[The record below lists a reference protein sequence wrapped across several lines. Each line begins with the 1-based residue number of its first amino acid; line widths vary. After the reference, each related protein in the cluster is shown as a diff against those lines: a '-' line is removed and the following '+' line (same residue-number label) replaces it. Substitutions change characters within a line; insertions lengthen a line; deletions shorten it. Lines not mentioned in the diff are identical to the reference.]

1 MSYAAYIKGV
11 KVPQTINT
19 FKYTNLIPSYFRQ
32 TQAWYH
38 VQEARWGLFLESVS
52 TLYGNITTESM
63 YVYIHSCILILQI

>member
-32 TQAWYH
+32 TQARYH
-38 VQEARWGLFLESVS
+38 VQEAR
-52 TLYGNITTESM
+52 
-63 YVYIHSCILILQI
+63 